1 MGYRVLIPR
10 DKILVVTQ
18 HVRNVK
24 KLTNEKNS
32 QLRIH
37 LDDVEIL
44 SKMIAGKSSESSQQ
58 GFGEEDEWSRT
69 LEGVYA

>member
-1 MGYRVLIPR
+1 M
-10 DKILVVTQ
+10 TQ

-32 QLRIH
+32 QLRRIH

-69 LEGVYA
+69 